1 MQYYKPSLKVFQ
13 GSQLLESIG
22 PVQTAYVQ
30 FGVQQVAFNYEQ
42 SNTVEQ
48 QIVYNADLGD
58 KIVRI
63 EKCA

>member
-1 MQYYKPSLKVFQ
+1 MQYCKPSLKVFR
-13 GSQLLESIG
+13 GSQLQESIG

-30 FGVQQVAFNYEQ
+30 FGVQQVASNDEQ

-48 QIVYNADLGD
+48 QIVYKSDLQD
-58 KIVRI
+58 MIVRI